1 MMNSTSSNRIAE
13 KVAARFGIPV
23 KDIGNDPVASQV
35 LNRVM
40 LTMSNNQ
47 GDGSSQGF
55 SHGGANFKGHDAMF
69 KEPYTGYTNKPED
82 IEREKRDQAAA
93 RVAAQAKIQ
102 ADAAA
107 AARANPNAAAEAT
120 AAQKKAAEDKAK
132 ADAAAKAA
140 ADKAVADAE
149 AKSATTVEDLS
160 AARVAAQEKIN
171 RLQLEVTDLMSGDQ
185 TNPDIMRAIST
196 KNQALNAAQNEMATI
211 GAGQNAASRTAGKS
225 FAADFVKDPSK
236 AITETA
242 VSTIDPD
249 TTGAEIGSGAG
260 DAGSTTDALL
270 TQGTAGIAADPTDIA
285 TETAT
290 TETSQEEAEKA
301 LADVDAQKGAVTDTI
316 TAAEGD
322 ASSITGLGT
331 DDISTIDDP
340 TKVLPPVK
348 RAIID
353 EEKLTGSSVD
363 MAAVNEAVQ
372 VEAATA
378 NPSNKATVKG
388 QLSELMEDF
397 DGGEPPAWAAGA
409 MRAASAAMAARGL
422 GSSSMAGQAIVQAA
436 MESALPIAQQD
447 ASTFAKFETMNL
459 SNRQQTAMFAAE
471 QRANFLKL
479 DFDQDFQARV
489 ATAAK
494 ISDIANMNF
503 TSDQQIALE
512 NAKIASSAN
521 LANMTAKNGKVMA
534 DAAAMASMDLA
545 NLNNRQQAEVQNAKN
560 FLAMDLANL
569 DAAQQTMIFKAKA
582 VQDAILSD
590 TAAKNATIQFNAKS
604 ENQTN
609 QFMATLASNTDQFNV
624 SQTNAMEK
632 ANVDAANALAE
643 FNTEQA
649 NARAEFNVENGLI
662 IAQANAK
669 WRQGVVTTNTAAQNE
684 ANMNDAKAA
693 NAMTAKQIDTIW
705 QTERD
710 LMSFAWKTADSDA
723 ERKTS
728 IMGAHINANAGIS
741 KAEIQGSYSSW
752 GSIGAAVV
760 GVATSYFKAKG
771 TAAGKSGSSDMRLKQ
786 NIKFLEESKG
796 VRWYT
801 WEWNEEAKRLG
812 IESDKTVGVM
822 AQEVQITHPQSVV
835 VGSHGYLMVNY
846 EAFEDAVRLRV

>member
-1 MMNSTSSNRIAE
+1 MMNSTSSNRIKE
-13 KVAARFGIPV
+13 KVAKALGIPV
-23 KDIGNDPVASQV
+23 ESVDTNSMASQLV
-35 LNRVM
+35 NKVSLK
-40 LTMSNNQ
+40 MSNNQ

-55 SHGGANFKGHDAMF
+55 SHGALAIPHKKGQTASA
-69 KEPYTGYTNKPED
+69 ED
-82 IEREKRDQAAA
+82 IDRYNMNA
-93 RVAAQAKIQ
+93 RN
-102 ADAAA
+102 DAAA
-107 AARANPNAAAEAT
+107 AVKAAAYAKANPTPIDAAAA

-242 VSTIDPD
+242 VDTIDPD
-249 TTGAEIGSGAG
+249 TTGAEIVSGAG

-270 TQGTAGIAADPTDIA
+270 TQGTAGIAADPTDIV

-340 TKVLPPVK
+340 TQVVPPAK
-348 RAIID
+348 REIMPG
-353 EEKLTGSSVD
+353 EEIEGSSVD

-447 ASTFAKFETMNL
+447 ASTFAKFETLNL
-459 SNRQQTAMFAAE
+459 SNRQQTAIFAAE

-479 DFDQDFQARV
+479 DFDQAFQTRV
-489 ATAAK
+489 ANAAK
-494 ISDIANMNF
+494 ISDIANVNF
-503 TSDQQIALE
+503 TAEQQVALE
-512 NAKIASSAN
+512 NARMAQTVDITN
-521 LANMTAKNGKVMA
+521 LNAKNAKVLA
-534 DAAAMASMDLA
+534 DAAAMADMDMA
-545 NLNNRQQAEVQNAKN
+545 NLSNLQQAKVENAKN
-560 FLAMDLANL
+560 FLAMDMANL
-569 DAAQQTMIFKAKA
+569 SNDQQTVIFKAKA
-582 VQDAILSD
+582 LQDSILTD
-590 TAAKNATIQFNAKS
+590 TAAENATKQFNATS

-609 QFMATLASNTDQFNV
+609 QFMATIKNSVSQFNASQANAMEQFNV
-624 SQTNAMEK
+624 SEVNAIEK
-632 ANVDAANALAE
+632 
-643 FNTEQA
+643 FNTEQV
-649 NARAEFNVENGLI
+649 NARDQFNTTNSMI
-662 IAQANAK
+662 IAQANAV
-669 WRQGVVTTNTAAQNE
+669 WRQSLSTTNMAAQND
-684 ANMNDAKAA
+684 ANMQDAKIA
-693 NAMTAKQIDTIW
+693 NGFTASVVDQIW
-705 QTERD
+705 QRERD
-710 LMSFAWKTADSDA
+710 LMSFAWKSSESYQDRLNNILTAQMGVDA
-723 ERKTS
+723 SAAAAATQAS
-728 IMGAHINANAGIS
+728 AS
-741 KAEIQGSYSSW
+741 KSSALGMAAMAIFNW
-752 GSIGAAVV
+752 GKP
-760 GVATSYFKAKG
+760 F
-771 TAAGKSGSSDMRLKQ
+771 
-786 NIKFLEESKG
+786 
-796 VRWYT
+796 
-801 WEWNEEAKRLG
+801 
-812 IESDKTVGVM
+812 
-822 AQEVQITHPQSVV
+822 
-835 VGSHGYLMVNY
+835 
-846 EAFEDAVRLRV
+846 

>member
-40 LTMSNNQ
+40 LTMSNKYAE
-47 GDGSSQGF
+47 
-55 SHGGANFKGHDAMF
+55 GGAVPRQTTIEGQPHALAYINPEEEQMLRNAGGTGQPGPGGVPAFPTMYSPSGQRRKAKPEEVAGFLAS
-69 KEPYTGYTNKPED
+69 GYTSQSPAA
-82 IEREKRDQAAA
+82 IAAA
-93 RVAAQAKIQ
+93 NARISASAQAKAQ

-107 AARANPNAAAEAT
+107 YARANPNAAAEA
-120 AAQKKAAEDKAK
+120 AAAKKKAAEDKAK
-132 ADAAAKAA
+132 ADAAAKVT

-242 VSTIDPD
+242 VDTIDPD
-249 TTGAEIGSGAG
+249 TTGAEIVSGAG

-270 TQGTAGIAADPTDIA
+270 TQGTAGIADDPTDIV

-290 TETSQEEAEKA
+290 TETSQVEAEKA

-340 TKVLPPVK
+340 TQVVPPAK
-348 RAIID
+348 REIMPG
-353 EEKLTGSSVD
+353 EEIEGSSVD
-363 MAAVNEAVQ
+363 MAAVKEALDF
-372 VEAATA
+372 EAATA
-378 NPSNKATVKG
+378 NPTKQATVKG

-409 MRAASAAMAARGL
+409 MRVASAAMAARGL

-459 SNRQQTAMFAAE
+459 SNRQQVAMFAAE
-471 QRANFLKL
+471 QRANFLNL
-479 DFDQDFQARV
+479 DFTQDFQARV

-569 DAAQQTMIFKAKA
+569 DAAQQTMLFKAKS

-693 NAMTAKQIDTIW
+693 NAMTAKQIDAIW

-723 ERKTS
+723 ERKTA
-728 IMGAHINANAGIS
+728 IMAAHINANAGIS
-741 KAEIQGSYSSW
+741 QAEIAGSYKSY
-752 GSIGAAVV
+752 GNIGAAVV
-760 GVATSYFKAKG
+760 GVATSYFTNKATIK
-771 TAAGKSGSSDMRLKQ
+771 AA
-786 NIKFLEESKG
+786 
-796 VRWYT
+796 
-801 WEWNEEAKRLG
+801 
-812 IESDKTVGVM
+812 
-822 AQEVQITHPQSVV
+822 QIT
-835 VGSHGYLMVNY
+835 
-846 EAFEDAVRLRV
+846 ADAG

>member
-40 LTMSNNQ
+40 LTMSNKYAE
-47 GDGSSQGF
+47 
-55 SHGGANFKGHDAMF
+55 GGAVPRQTTIEGQPHALAYINPEEEQMLRNAGGTGQPGPGGVPAFPTMYSPSGQRRKAKPEEVAGFLAS
-69 KEPYTGYTNKPED
+69 GYTSQSPAA
-82 IEREKRDQAAA
+82 IAAA
-93 RVAAQAKIQ
+93 NARISASAQAKAQ

-107 AARANPNAAAEAT
+107 YARANPNAAAEAT

-242 VSTIDPD
+242 VDTIDPD
-249 TTGAEIGSGAG
+249 TTGAEIVSGAG

-270 TQGTAGIAADPTDIA
+270 TQGTAGIADDPTDIV

-290 TETSQEEAEKA
+290 TETSQVEAEKA

-340 TKVLPPVK
+340 TQVVPPAK
-348 RAIID
+348 REIMPG
-353 EEKLTGSSVD
+353 EEIEGSSVD
-363 MAAVNEAVQ
+363 MAAVKEALDF
-372 VEAATA
+372 EAATA
-378 NPSNKATVKG
+378 NPTKQATVKG

-459 SNRQQTAMFAAE
+459 SNRQQVAMFAAE
-471 QRANFLKL
+471 QRANFLNL
-479 DFDQDFQARV
+479 DFTQDFQARV

-512 NAKIASSAN
+512 NAKIASSAD

-649 NARAEFNVENGLI
+649 NARAEFNAANGLI

-693 NAMTAKQIDTIW
+693 NAMTAKQIDAIW

-728 IMGAHINANAGIS
+728 IMGAHINANAGIT

-752 GSIGAAVV
+752 GNIGAAVV
-760 GVATSYFKAKG
+760 GVATSYFESKG
-771 TAAGKSGSSDMRLKQ
+771 TAAG
-786 NIKFLEESKG
+786 
-796 VRWYT
+796 T
-801 WEWNEEAKRLG
+801 AAK
-812 IESDKTVGVM
+812 K
-822 AQEVQITHPQSVV
+822 
-835 VGSHGYLMVNY
+835 VN
-846 EAFEDAVRLRV
+846 